1 MASDDH
7 SQEPHTLNIKHPHN
21 THYAPHSERIR
32 LRGSLEC
39 ETASLQV
46 YWVTTKADLML
57 RKTIKKQ
64 NVIFT

>member
-21 THYAPHSERIR
+21 AHYAPHSERIR

-46 YWVTTKADLML
+46 YWVTTKADLDA
-57 RKTIKKQ
+57 KTIKKQ